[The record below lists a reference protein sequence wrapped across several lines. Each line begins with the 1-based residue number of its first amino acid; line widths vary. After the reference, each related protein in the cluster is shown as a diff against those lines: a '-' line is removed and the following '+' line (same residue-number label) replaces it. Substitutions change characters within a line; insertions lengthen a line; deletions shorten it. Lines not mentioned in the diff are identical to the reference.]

1 MGAPVLNRT
10 NRGGE
15 RQQQTAVLH
24 KYSETKNW
32 LGAPISLEEF
42 SNLEMRLEK
51 CPFLASPI
59 DLPPPAEKKE
69 DKNSVS
75 VLLNRSDETDIVDG
89 EGQMLTPQTHNFP
102 EKRSKE
108 KEEVYVKRRQFHW
121 EVVFL
126 D

>member
-1 MGAPVLNRT
+1 
-10 NRGGE
+10 
-15 RQQQTAVLH
+15 
-24 KYSETKNW
+24 
-32 LGAPISLEEF
+32 
-42 SNLEMRLEK
+42 MRLEK

-89 EGQMLTPQTHNFP
+89 KGQMLTPQTRNFP

>member
-1 MGAPVLNRT
+1 MGAPALNRT
-10 NRGGE
+10 NREGE

-24 KYSETKNW
+24 KYSETKNC
-32 LGAPISLEEF
+32 LGAPISHEEF

-75 VLLNRSDETDIVDG
+75 VLLNRSDQTDIVDG
-89 EGQMLTPQTHNFP
+89 EGQMLTPQTRNFP
-102 EKRSKE
+102 EKDQK
-108 KEEVYVKRRQFHW
+108 KRRRYMSKDVNFTGK
-121 EVVFL
+121 
-126 D
+126 